1 MRGVYRH
8 AALARLIHP
17 RSIAVVGASP
27 NAASFGART
36 LANLTRFDGRVYPI
50 NAKYEKIGA
59 LACYPGIE
67 ALPESP
73 DCVVITTPRESVEA
87 IVQAC
92 AAKKAGGIV
101 LYASGYAET
110 GKADRIAEQ
119 ARLAAMV
126 QESGAPMIGPNCI
139 GIVNYLA
146 RAPMTFSGVPWN
158 ATPHDRSIGMISQS
172 GALGFAMAQAIE
184 RGTSFSHVLTAG
196 NSADVDVADQVAYLA
211 EDPGCKVI
219 ACIFEGMA
227 NPERFIEAAEIAWA
241 LDKPLVVYKIATGEQ
256 GAAAAM
262 SHTGSLAG
270 SNAAYRAAFERAG
283 VIVVDHCE
291 ALLETAA
298 FFAKAPRPTAR
309 GVAVIATSG
318 GASIMAADKA
328 EAHGIALPQPSDP
341 VRTVLEA
348 HIPEFGS
355 ARNPCDVTAHVL
367 TNPQSLSACGDA
379 LMSDA
384 AYGALIIP
392 QVYAYDT
399 ATPRIRTFND
409 LAVKHGKMTCN
420 VWITEWLEGPG
431 AREAECSPR
440 MALFR
445 SMDRCFATIAA
456 WHRRD
461 AQRMQP
467 PRIMRRISADSAMA
481 ETATL
486 IDTAAHD
493 TLTEREAKR
502 VLAAYGIPVVDERI
516 AQSSDAAV
524 RAARDLGLPV
534 ALKVESPDLP
544 HKTEAGGV
552 RLDLRTETQ
561 VRDAYDEIMRNAR
574 RHAPNARVNGVL
586 VQPMISGGVEMM
598 VGARIDPLF
607 GPLIVV
613 SLGGIFVEAI
623 KDNAVALA
631 PVTHDEARALLA
643 SLKGAAV
650 LREYRGRPPVNLDR
664 LADVVQRVSE
674 LAADQSTRM
683 TELDVNPLIC
693 NADSIIAVDGLMVR
707 RARD

>member
-1 MRGVYRH
+1 M
-8 AALARLIHP
+8 
-17 RSIAVVGASP
+17 
-27 NAASFGART
+27 
-36 LANLTRFDGRVYPI
+36 YPI
-50 NAKYEKIGA
+50 NAKYETIGA

-92 AAKKAGGIV
+92 AAKNAGGIV

-119 ARLAAMV
+119 SRLAAMV
-126 QESGAPMIGPNCI
+126 QESGVPMIGPNCI
-139 GIVNYLA
+139 GIVNFLA
-146 RAPMTFSGVPWN
+146 RASMTFSGVPWN
-158 ATPHDRSIGMISQS
+158 AAPHDLSIGMISQS

-241 LDKPLVVYKIATGEQ
+241 IDKPLVVYKIATGEQ

-298 FFAKAPRPTAR
+298 FFAKAPRPTAQ

-341 VRTVLEA
+341 VRAVLEA

-355 ARNPCDVTAHVL
+355 ARNPCDVTAQVL

-379 LMSDA
+379 LMSDE

-409 LAVKHGKMTCN
+409 LAVKHGKMACN

-445 SMDRCFATIAA
+445 SMDRCFTTIAA
-456 WHRRD
+456 WHRRH
-461 AQRMQP
+461 AQRNQP
-467 PRIMRRISADSAMA
+467 PRVMRRVSAEPAKA
-481 ETATL
+481 AAATL
-486 IDTAAHD
+486 IDSPAHG
-493 TLTEREAKR
+493 TLTEREAKH

-516 AQSSDAAV
+516 AESSDAAV
-524 RAARDLGLPV
+524 RAAHDLGLPV
-534 ALKVESPDLP
+534 VLKVESPDLP

-552 RLDLRTETQ
+552 RLNLRTESA
-561 VRDAYDEIMRNAR
+561 VRDAYDEIIRNAL
-574 RHAPNARVNGVL
+574 RHAPGARVNGVL
-586 VQPMISGGVEMM
+586 VQAMIPDGIEMM

-607 GPLIVV
+607 GALIVV
-613 SLGGIFVEAI
+613 SMGGIFVEAM
-623 KDNAVALA
+623 KDSAIALA
-631 PVTHDEARALLA
+631 PVTHDEAYALLA

-650 LREYRGRPPVNLDR
+650 LRGYRGRPSVDLDR

-674 LAADQSTRM
+674 LAADQSTRIA
-683 TELDVNPLIC
+683 ELDVNPLIC
-693 NADSIIAVDGLMVR
+693 NADSIIAVDGLIVR
-707 RARD
+707 RSRD

>member
-1 MRGVYRH
+1 M
-8 AALARLIHP
+8 
-17 RSIAVVGASP
+17 GASP
-27 NAASFGART
+27 NATSFGART
-36 LANLTRFDGRVYPI
+36 LANLARFDGNVYPI

-73 DCVVITTPRESVEA
+73 DCVVITTPRESVAA

-92 AAKKAGGIV
+92 AAKNAGGIV

-126 QESGAPMIGPNCI
+126 QESCVPMIGPNCI

-146 RAPMTFSGVPWN
+146 RASMTFSGVPWN
-158 ATPHDRSIGMISQS
+158 ATPHDRTIGMISQS

-184 RGTSFSHVLTAG
+184 RGMSFSHVLTAG

-227 NPERFIEAAEIAWA
+227 NPERFIEAAEIAWTV
-241 LDKPLVVYKIATGEQ
+241 DKPLVVYKIATGEQ

-270 SNAAYRAAFERAG
+270 SNAAYRTAFERAG
-283 VIVVDHCE
+283 VVVVDNCE
-291 ALLETAA
+291 ALLEAAA

-341 VRTVLEA
+341 VRAVLEA

-355 ARNPCDVTAHVL
+355 ARNPCDVTAQVL
-367 TNPQSLSACGDA
+367 TNPQSISACGDA

-384 AYGALIIP
+384 AYGAIVIP
-392 QVYAYDT
+392 QVYAYDA
-399 ATPRIRTFND
+399 ATPRIKTFND

-461 AQRMQP
+461 ARQRQP
-467 PRIMRRISADSAMA
+467 PRVMRRISAERAMVDAALLIDSAH
-481 ETATL
+481 
-486 IDTAAHD
+486 HD

-502 VLAAYGIPVVDERI
+502 VLAAYGIPVVNECI
-516 AQSSDAAV
+516 ATSSDTAV
-524 RAARDLGLPV
+524 RAAHDLGLPV
-534 ALKVESPDLP
+534 VLKVESPDLP

-552 RLDLRTETQ
+552 RLNLRTEAE
-561 VRDAYDEIMRNAR
+561 VRDAYDEIMMNAR
-574 RHAPNARVNGVL
+574 RHAPDARVNGVL
-586 VQPMISGGVEMM
+586 VQPMIPDGVELLI
-598 VGARIDPLF
+598 GARIDPLF

-613 SLGGIFVEAI
+613 SLGGIFVEAMQ
-623 KDNAVALA
+623 DSAVALA
-631 PVTHDEARALLA
+631 PVTHDEARALLT
-643 SLKGAAV
+643 SLKGAAL
-650 LREYRGRPPVNLDR
+650 LREYRGRPAVDLDR

-674 LAADQSTRM
+674 LVADQSSRIV
-683 TELDVNPLIC
+683 ELDVNPLLCSEDRIV
-693 NADSIIAVDGLMVR
+693 AVDGLIVR
-707 RARD
+707 NPRGRIPDG

>member
-1 MRGVYRH
+1 M
-8 AALARLIHP
+8 
-17 RSIAVVGASP
+17 GASP
-27 NAASFGART
+27 NATSFGART
-36 LANLTRFDGRVYPI
+36 LANLARFDGNVYPI

-59 LACYPGIE
+59 LACYPAIE

-73 DCVVITTPRESVEA
+73 DCVVITTPRESVAA

-92 AAKKAGGIV
+92 AAKNAGGIV

-119 ARLAAMV
+119 TRLAAMV
-126 QESGAPMIGPNCI
+126 QESCVPMIGPNCI

-146 RAPMTFSGVPWN
+146 RASMTFSGVPWN
-158 ATPHDRSIGMISQS
+158 AAPHDRTIGMISQS

-184 RGTSFSHVLTAG
+184 RGMAFSHVLTAG

-227 NPERFIEAAEIAWA
+227 NPERFIEAAEIAWTV
-241 LDKPLVVYKIATGEQ
+241 DKPLVVYKIATGEQ

-283 VIVVDHCE
+283 VVVVDNCE

-341 VRTVLEA
+341 VRAVLEA

-355 ARNPCDVTAHVL
+355 ARNPCDVTAQVL
-367 TNPQSLSACGDA
+367 TNPLSISACGDA

-384 AYGALIIP
+384 AYGAIVIP
-392 QVYAYDT
+392 QVYAYDA
-399 ATPRIRTFND
+399 ATPRIKTFND

-431 AREAECSPR
+431 AREAEHSPS

-461 AQRMQP
+461 ARHRQP
-467 PRIMRRISADSAMA
+467 PRVMRRISAERAMVDA
-481 ETATL
+481 AAL
-486 IDTAAHD
+486 IDTAHHD

-502 VLAAYGIPVVDERI
+502 VLAAYGIPVVDECI
-516 AQSSDAAV
+516 ATSSDAAV
-524 RAARDLGLPV
+524 RAAHDLGLPV
-534 ALKVESPDLP
+534 VLKVESPDLP

-552 RLDLRTETQ
+552 RLDLRTVAA
-561 VRDAYDEIMRNAR
+561 VRDAYDKIMRNAL
-574 RHAPNARVNGVL
+574 RHSPNARVNGVL
-586 VQPMISGGVEMM
+586 VQPMIPDGVELLI
-598 VGARIDPLF
+598 GARIDPLF
-607 GPLIVV
+607 GPLVVV
-613 SLGGIFVEAI
+613 SMGGIFVEAMQDSAI
-623 KDNAVALA
+623 ALA
-631 PVTHDEARALLA
+631 PVTHDEARALLT
-643 SLKGAAV
+643 SLKGAAL
-650 LREYRGRPPVNLDR
+650 LREYRGRPAVDLDR

-674 LAADQSTRM
+674 LAADQSSRIV
-683 TELDVNPLIC
+683 ELDVNPLLCSEDRIV
-693 NADSIIAVDGLMVR
+693 AVDGLIVR
-707 RARD
+707 HPRN